1 MQYKRAKGKIQDT
14 GGGNVTMTGYIVE
27 ASKNGNFADLS
38 DNRKI
43 YFVSRNQFVELLDPN
58 SGYTVWT
65 ARWVNL
71 EVDPISSF
79 EKMYG
84 RKIEKLH

>member
-1 MQYKRAKGKIQDT
+1 
-14 GGGNVTMTGYIVE
+14 MTGYIVE

-43 YFVSRNQFVELLDPN
+43 YFVSRKQLAELLDPD
-58 SGYTVWT
+58 SVHTVWT

-79 EKMYG
+79 EKNVRSKD
-84 RKIEKLH
+84 RKIALGGMK

>member
-1 MQYKRAKGKIQDT
+1 M
-14 GGGNVTMTGYIVE
+14 TMTGYIVE
-27 ASKNGNFADLS
+27 ASKNGNFADLR

-43 YFVSRNQFVELLDPN
+43 YFVSRKQLAELLSSD
-58 SGYTVWT
+58 SGYTIWT

-71 EVDPISSF
+71 EVDSMSSF

-84 RKIEKLH
+84 QKIEKLH